1 METCRG
7 ESEEFPPPG
16 SCPVSRSNAQT
27 PKVTG
32 LWKTMWAGLILD
44 DSRIVRYE
52 HGVTA

>member
-1 METCRG
+1 MQRG
-7 ESEEFPPPG
+7 IRRG
-16 SCPVSRSNAQT
+16 SSAGDFPVSRSNAQT